1 MTAPPLAPPL
11 AKAAIDRFLAF
22 HAELVEVKQLADS
35 MIAETE
41 DSDPVAI
48 AGNEDGTG
56 AGSAKKTPTRVS
68 PTDIFLRLRVA
79 ICPTG
84 KPPPSLDGRPDIGY
98 VMAAL
103 ADEALLHQ
111 VDWPGSHQWMGILLE
126 QALYGSRVAGEDI
139 FELGQAIADGVIVG
153 RADLAAAILL
163 ALALGFRGR
172 WHGIDDHG
180 AIEKLRRQLY
190 ETVYS
195 QPPPTNLVWQSAL
208 PSPLEPVLA
217 NGRLVRLPRTAPWL
231 IAIAVV
237 ALGTLGLSGLIWISA
252 TKDVVETA
260 RAVRILGATATSGP
274 AP

>member
-22 HAELVEVKQLADS
+22 HAELVETKRLADS
-35 MIAETE
+35 MVGET
-41 DSDPVAI
+41 DA
-48 AGNEDGTG
+48 G
-56 AGSAKKTPTRVS
+56 AGAEMGGESGGEAEVARTS
-68 PTDIFLRLRVA
+68 QIDIFLRLRVA

-84 KPPPSLDGRPDIGY
+84 APPPSLDGRPDIGY

-111 VDWPGSHQWMGILLE
+111 VDWPGRRQWVGTLLE
-126 QALYGSRVAGEDI
+126 QSLYGSRVAGEEI
-139 FELGQAIADGVIVG
+139 FDLGHAIADGVIVG

-172 WHGIDDHG
+172 WHGIDDNG
-180 AIEKLRRQLY
+180 AIDKLRRQLY

-195 QPPPTNLVWQSAL
+195 QPPPSTLVWQSAL
-208 PSPLEPVLA
+208 PSPLEPVLSS
-217 NGRLVRLPRTAPWL
+217 GRLLRLPRTAPWL
-231 IAIAVV
+231 AAIIVV
-237 ALGTLGLSGLIWISA
+237 MATTLGLSAWIWLDA
-252 TKDVVETA
+252 TQEVVESA
-260 RAVRILGATATSGP
+260 RQVRILGATATDGR